1 MLYHWQLTF
10 NRTMKIKILAYTFL
24 GGKKEYLKEFKDK
37 TDLDK
42 HISFITNGDSLFR
55 DVQYTY
61 KDKDYRVFNKK
72 RNDSNYVSNYRKAQA
87 DNRTK
92 LFRKHSIITSMNVT
106 DNMRNKYKEFLKSAI
121 LSEKDIKSAK
131 LILNET
137 SLKESH
143 IGILNDLVDKS
154 RRFKSEQKKNKI

>member
-1 MLYHWQLTF
+1 MLYYWQLTF

-24 GGKKEYLKEFKDK
+24 GRKKEYLKGFKDK

-42 HISFITNGDSLFR
+42 HISIITNEDSLFR

-72 RNDSNYVSNYRKAQA
+72 RNDSDYVSKYRKTQA

-92 LFRKHSIITSMNVT
+92 LLGKHSIITSMNVT
-106 DNMRNKYKEFLKSAI
+106 DNMRNKYKEFLKTAI

-143 IGILNDLVDKS
+143 IVILNALVDKS
-154 RRFKSEQKKNKI
+154 RRFKSEQNKR

>member
-1 MLYHWQLTF
+1 
-10 NRTMKIKILAYTFL
+10 MKIKILAYTFL
-24 GGKKEYLKEFKDK
+24 GRKKEYIKEFKDK

-42 HISFITNGDSLFR
+42 HISLITNEDSSFR

-72 RNDSNYVSNYRKAQA
+72 RNDNDYVSKYRKAQA
-87 DNRTK
+87 DIRAK
-92 LFRKHSIITSMNVT
+92 LFKKNSIITSMNVT
-106 DNMRNKYKEFLKSAI
+106 DNMRNKYREFLKTAI

-143 IGILNDLVDKS
+143 ISILNGLVDKS
-154 RRFKSEQKKNKI
+154 RRFKSEEDKRWGLRN

>member
-1 MLYHWQLTF
+1 
-10 NRTMKIKILAYTFL
+10 MKIKILAYTFL
-24 GGKKEYLKEFKDK
+24 GGRKEYIKEFKDK

-42 HISFITNGDSLFR
+42 HISLVTNEDSLFR

-72 RNDSNYVSNYRKAQA
+72 RNDNDYVSKYRKTQA
-87 DNRTK
+87 DIRNK
-92 LFRKHSIITSMNVT
+92 LFGKHSIITSMNVT
-106 DNMRNKYKEFLKSAI
+106 DNMRNKYKEFLKTAI

-137 SLKESH
+137 SLKEKH
-143 IGILNDLVDKS
+143 IFILNSLVDKS
-154 RRFKSEQKKNKI
+154 RRFKKQ

>member
-72 RNDSNYVSNYRKAQA
+72 RNDSDYVSKYRKTQA
-87 DNRTK
+87 DIRAK
-92 LFRKHSIITSMNVT
+92 LFGKHSIITSVNVT
-106 DNMRNKYKEFLKSAI
+106 DNMRNKYKEFLKTAI

-143 IGILNDLVDKS
+143 IIILNSLVDKS
-154 RRFKSEQKKNKI
+154 RRFKSEQNKK

>member
-24 GGKKEYLKEFKDK
+24 GGRKEYLKEFKDK
-37 TDLDK
+37 TELDK
-42 HISFITNGDSLFR
+42 HISFITNEDSLFR

-61 KDKDYRVFNKK
+61 EGKDYRIFNKK
-72 RNDSNYVSNYRKAQA
+72 RNDSDYVSKYRKAQA
-87 DNRTK
+87 DNRAK
-92 LFRKHSIITSMNVT
+92 LFGKNSIITSMNVT
-106 DNMRNKYKEFLKSAI
+106 DNMRNKYKEFLKTAI

-143 IGILNDLVDKS
+143 IIILNSLVDKS
-154 RRFKSEQKKNKI
+154 RRFKSEQNKK

>member
-1 MLYHWQLTF
+1 
-10 NRTMKIKILAYTFL
+10 MKIKILAYTFL
-24 GGKKEYLKEFKDK
+24 GGRKEYLKEFKDK

-42 HISFITNGDSLFR
+42 HISLITNEDSLFR

-72 RNDSNYVSNYRKAQA
+72 RNDRDYVSKYIKAQA
-87 DNRTK
+87 DIKSK
-92 LFRKHSIITSMNVT
+92 LFGKHSIITSMHVT
-106 DNMRNKYKEFLKSAI
+106 DSMRNKYKEFLKTAI

-137 SLKESH
+137 SLKENH
-143 IGILNDLVDKS
+143 IFILNTLVDKS
-154 RRFKSEQKKNKI
+154 RRFKKQ

>member
-1 MLYHWQLTF
+1 
-10 NRTMKIKILAYTFL
+10 MKIKILAYTFL

-42 HISFITNGDSLFR
+42 HISFITNEDSLFR

-72 RNDSNYVSNYRKAQA
+72 RNDSDYVSKYRKTQA
-87 DNRTK
+87 DNRAK
-92 LFRKHSIITSMNVT
+92 LFKKNSIITSMHVT
-106 DNMRNKYKEFLKSAI
+106 DNMRNKYKEFLKTAI
-121 LSEKDIKSAK
+121 LSEKDIKSAR
-131 LILNET
+131 LILNES

-143 IGILNDLVDKS
+143 IVVLNALVDKS
-154 RRFKSEQKKNKI
+154 RRFKSKQNKK

>member
-1 MLYHWQLTF
+1 
-10 NRTMKIKILAYTFL
+10 MKIKILAYTFL

-42 HISFITNGDSLFR
+42 HISFVTNGDSLFR

-72 RNDSNYVSNYRKAQA
+72 RNDSNYVSNYRKTQA

>member
-1 MLYHWQLTF
+1 
-10 NRTMKIKILAYTFL
+10 MKIKILAYTFL

-42 HISFITNGDSLFR
+42 HISFITSGDSLFR

-72 RNDSNYVSNYRKAQA
+72 RNDSNYVSNYRKTQA

>member
-1 MLYHWQLTF
+1 
-10 NRTMKIKILAYTFL
+10 MKIKILAYTFL
-24 GGKKEYLKEFKDK
+24 GRKKEYIKEFKDK

-42 HISFITNGDSLFR
+42 HISLITNEDSSFR

-72 RNDSNYVSNYRKAQA
+72 RNDNDYVSKYRKAQA
-87 DNRTK
+87 DIRAK
-92 LFRKHSIITSMNVT
+92 LFKKNSIITSMNVT
-106 DNMRNKYKEFLKSAI
+106 DNMRNKYKEFLKTAI

-143 IGILNDLVDKS
+143 IGILNGLVDKS
-154 RRFKSEQKKNKI
+154 RRFKSEEDKR

>member
-1 MLYHWQLTF
+1 
-10 NRTMKIKILAYTFL
+10 MKIKILAYTFL
-24 GGKKEYLKEFKDK
+24 GGRKEYIKEFKDK

-42 HISFITNGDSLFR
+42 HISFVTNEDSLFR

-72 RNDSNYVSNYRKAQA
+72 RNDSDYVSKYRKTQA
-87 DNRTK
+87 DIRAK
-92 LFRKHSIITSMNVT
+92 LFGKHSIITSMNVT
-106 DNMRNKYKEFLKSAI
+106 DNMRNKYKEFLKTAI

-137 SLKESH
+137 SLKEKH
-143 IGILNDLVDKS
+143 IFILNSLVDKS
-154 RRFKSEQKKNKI
+154 RRFKKQ

>member
-1 MLYHWQLTF
+1 
-10 NRTMKIKILAYTFL
+10 MKIKILAYTFL
-24 GGKKEYLKEFKDK
+24 GRKKEYIKEFKDK

-42 HISFITNGDSLFR
+42 HISLITNEDSSFR

-72 RNDSNYVSNYRKAQA
+72 RNDNDYVSKYRKAQA
-87 DNRTK
+87 DIRAK
-92 LFRKHSIITSMNVT
+92 LFKKNSIITSMNVT
-106 DNMRNKYKEFLKSAI
+106 DNMRNKYREFLKTAI

-143 IGILNDLVDKS
+143 IGILNGLVDKS
-154 RRFKSEQKKNKI
+154 RRFKSEEDKR

>member
-1 MLYHWQLTF
+1 M
-10 NRTMKIKILAYTFL
+10 RIKILAYTFL

-42 HISFITNGDSLFR
+42 HISFITNEDSLFR

-72 RNDSNYVSNYRKAQA
+72 RNDSDYVSKYRKTQA
-87 DNRTK
+87 DNKAK
-92 LFRKHSIITSMNVT
+92 LFKKHSIITSINVT
-106 DNMRNKYKEFLKSAI
+106 DNMRNKYEEFLKTAI
-121 LSEKDIKSAK
+121 LSEKDIKSAR
-131 LILNET
+131 LILNES

-143 IGILNDLVDKS
+143 IVVLNALVDKS
-154 RRFKSEQKKNKI
+154 RRFKKL

>member
-24 GGKKEYLKEFKDK
+24 GGRKEYLKEFEDK

-42 HISFITNGDSLFR
+42 HINFITNEDSLFR

-72 RNDSNYVSNYRKAQA
+72 RNDSDYVAKYRKTQA
-87 DNRTK
+87 DNRAK
-92 LFRKHSIITSMNVT
+92 LFRKNSIITSMNVT
-106 DNMRNKYKEFLKSAI
+106 DNMRNKYKEFLKTAI

-131 LILNET
+131 LILNQS
-137 SLKESH
+137 SLKENH
-143 IGILNDLVDKS
+143 IFILNSLVDKS
-154 RRFKSEQKKNKI
+154 RRFKKT

>member
-1 MLYHWQLTF
+1 M
-10 NRTMKIKILAYTFL
+10 TMKIKILAYTFL

-37 TDLDK
+37 VDLDK
-42 HISFITNGDSLFR
+42 HISFITNEDSLFR

-61 KDKDYRVFNKK
+61 KDEDYRVFNKK
-72 RNDSNYVSNYRKAQA
+72 RNDSNYVAKYRKTQE

-92 LFRKHSIITSMNVT
+92 LFSRHSIITSINVT
-106 DNMRNKYKEFLKSAI
+106 DNMRNKYKEFLKTAI

-143 IGILNDLVDKS
+143 IVILNALVDKS
-154 RRFKSEQKKNKI
+154 RRFKSKKKKR

>member
-1 MLYHWQLTF
+1 
-10 NRTMKIKILAYTFL
+10 MKIKILAYTFL

-37 TDLDK
+37 ADLDK
-42 HISFITNGDSLFR
+42 HISFVTNEDSLFR

-72 RNDSNYVSNYRKAQA
+72 RNDSDYVSKYRKNQA

-106 DNMRNKYKEFLKSAI
+106 DNMRNKYKEFLKTAI

-131 LILNET
+131 LILNAT

-143 IGILNDLVDKS
+143 IGILNALVDKS
-154 RRFKSEQKKNKI
+154 RRFKSKKKKT

>member
-24 GGKKEYLKEFKDK
+24 GGRKEYLKEFKDK
-37 TDLDK
+37 TELDK
-42 HISFITNGDSLFR
+42 HISFITNEDSLFR

-61 KDKDYRVFNKK
+61 KDKDYRIFNKK
-72 RNDSNYVSNYRKAQA
+72 RNDSDYVSKYRKAQA
-87 DNRTK
+87 DNRAK
-92 LFRKHSIITSMNVT
+92 LFGKNSIITSMNVT
-106 DNMRNKYKEFLKSAI
+106 DNMRNKYKEFLKTAI

-143 IGILNDLVDKS
+143 IIILNSLVDKS
-154 RRFKSEQKKNKI
+154 RRFKSEQNKK